1 MFSPKIFPKWDACSV
16 RLFSG
21 SNDFG
26 IRQRN
31 VMEFDIRAKLE
42 RVTTIQRANTVG
54 GMAPED
60 GCSQATL
67 GAPARIAYSADY
79 YFFSA
84 R

>member
-1 MFSPKIFPKWDACSV
+1 
-16 RLFSG
+16 
-21 SNDFG
+21 
-26 IRQRN
+26 
-31 VMEFDIRAKLE
+31 
-42 RVTTIQRANTVG
+42 
-54 GMAPED
+54 MAPED

>member
-1 MFSPKIFPKWDACSV
+1 
-16 RLFSG
+16 
-21 SNDFG
+21 
-26 IRQRN
+26 
-31 VMEFDIRAKLE
+31 MEFDIRAKLE